1 MIALVLSVIAA
12 SIFRASIWKVST
24 SVSTKI
30 GRAPRRSTAFTV
42 ATKV

>member
-1 MIALVLSVIAA
+1 VIAA
-12 SIFRASIWKVST
+12 SIFRASIWNVSM

-30 GRAPRRSTAFTV
+30 GRAPRRRTALTV